1 MNILYITNHLNT
13 GGITS
18 YVLRLG
24 SALKANGHNIYVASS
39 GGELLPEF
47 IAGGL
52 IYIRIPIKTKCEVS
66 PKIIFSLF
74 KLLPLLKNKEIELI
88 HCNSRTTQVLGH
100 LLSKYGGIPYISTC
114 HGFFK
119 KRLSRMILPC
129 WGKRVIAISL
139 EVRAHLLNDFK
150 AEETKIRVINHGVD
164 MGKFRSSPAQDSRR
178 AKEKFGLGDWP
189 VVGNIGRLSD
199 VKGQEYLIRAMKKV
213 LQELPRAQL
222 LIIGEGRMKQQLLG
236 LVNSLGI
243 SGNVYLFP
251 SAKEMQEA
259 LSAMD
264 LFVMP
269 SLKEG
274 LGLALME
281 AMAAGKAIVASGV
294 GGIKTLI
301 KDGFNGLLVPPKDV
315 DGLTAAILRLLGDPE
330 ESRRLG
336 ENARDFIEKN
346 FSLAK
351 MVSETEKVYLEC
363 VGSKG

>member
-24 SALKANGHNIYVASS
+24 SALKARGHNIYIASG
-39 GGELLPEF
+39 GGELLEEF

-52 IYIRIPIKTKCEVS
+52 TYIRIPIKTKCEVS

-74 KLLPLLKNKEIELI
+74 KLLPILKSREIDLI
-88 HCNSRTTQVLGH
+88 HCNSRTTQALGN

-119 KRLSRMILPC
+119 KRLSRMLLPC
-129 WGKRVIAISL
+129 WGKRIIAISE

-164 MGKFRSSPAQDSRR
+164 MGMFSPSPSQDSRL
-178 AKEKFGLGDWP
+178 AKEKFGLGGWQ

-236 LVNSLGI
+236 LADSLGI

-251 SAKEMQEA
+251 SLKDTREV
-259 LSAMD
+259 LSAID

-281 AMAAGKAIVASGV
+281 AMAAGKAVVASGA

-315 DGLTAAILRLLGDPE
+315 DGLAAAILRLLGDSE

-336 ENARDFIEKN
+336 GNARDFIKKN
-346 FSLAK
+346 FPLEV